1 LRSFA
6 SSTESQRGATV
17 VEYALV
23 APLLFLLIFGVIEF
37 GRGIATYTA
46 VSSAAREGARYAAA
60 VGESPHTPGI
70 PRYLDCEGIR
80 RAAEAKVVVLDWGRT
95 DIQVVY
101 DSGPGTAAKT
111 SCGAGTPSGIDKEDR
126 VRVKVTTEFTSPI
139 PLISRLV
146 GELTVESEQ
155 ARTIFMGENS
165 G

>member
-1 LRSFA
+1 M
-6 SSTESQRGATV
+6 
-17 VEYALV
+17 
-23 APLLFLLIFGVIEF
+23 
-37 GRGIATYTA
+37 
-46 VSSAAREGARYAAA
+46 
-60 VGESPHTPGI
+60 
-70 PRYLDCEGIR
+70 
-80 RAAEAKVVVLDWGRT
+80 VVLDWGRT

>member
-1 LRSFA
+1 
-6 SSTESQRGATV
+6 
-17 VEYALV
+17 
-23 APLLFLLIFGVIEF
+23 
-37 GRGIATYTA
+37 GRVTATYTA

-80 RAAEAKVVVLDWGRT
+80 RAAEAKVVVLDRGRT

-101 DSGPGTAAKT
+101 DPRPGAAAKT
-111 SCGAGTPSGIDKEDR
+111 RGGAGTPSGIDRADR
-126 VRVKVTTEFTSPI
+126 VRVKVTTEFTPPI
-139 PLISRLV
+139 ALISRLV
-146 GELTVESEQ
+146 GELAVESEQ